1 MSDEHDSDASIEQ
14 TMGPAQNTGSS
25 ALPAVRHNR
34 LIDLLRKNGQMTVNE
49 MVEQLSV
56 SRDTIR
62 RDLDQ
67 LEGRGLIL
75 RTHGGAIYNDALV
88 RVDTTLGARMDAFA
102 AAKQRMAKAAANLIR
117 DGETLI
123 VNGGSSTCY
132 FAAALSERQNL
143 TIITNN
149 LRLPPVT
156 PESALRA
163 LHILGGVYWP
173 VSQVTIGPVGFVEVP
188 GISADT
194 AVIGATG
201 ISASGISMGR
211 LEEASET
218 TAMVKV
224 ATRTIALIDQS
235 KFNVT
240 AFARIATFSQITFVV
255 TDAWPPAAIVTAIQ
269 KAGAQLIVA

>member
-1 MSDEHDSDASIEQ
+1 MQDEPESARLPPQ
-14 TMGPAQNTGSS
+14 TTGSS

-34 LIDLLRKNGQMTVNE
+34 LVELLREHGQMTVNE

-67 LEGRGLIL
+67 LEGRGLLL
-75 RTHGGAIYNDALV
+75 RTHGGAVYNNALV
-88 RVDTTLGARMDAFA
+88 RVDTTLGSRMDAFT
-102 AAKQRMAKAAANLIR
+102 AAKQRIGKAAAALIR

-123 VNGGSSTCY
+123 INGGSSTCF
-132 FAAALSERQNL
+132 FAAALGDKQNL

-156 PESALRA
+156 PESCLRSI
-163 LHILGGVYWP
+163 HILGGAYWP
-173 VSQVTIGPVGFVEVP
+173 VSQVTIGSVGFPEVT

-201 ISASGISMGR
+201 ISPGGVSMGR

-218 TAMVKV
+218 TAMTRI
-224 ATRTIALIDQS
+224 AARTIALLDHS
-235 KFNVT
+235 KFNIT
-240 AFARIATFSQITFVV
+240 AFARIATLSQITFVV
-255 TDAWPPAAIVTAIQ
+255 TDAWPPETIVTAMK
-269 KAGAQLIVA
+269 KAGTQLIVC

>member
-1 MSDEHDSDASIEQ
+1 MEDQPDSAKSSPL
-14 TMGPAQNTGSS
+14 MLGSA

-34 LIDLLRKNGQMTVNE
+34 LVGLLRERGQMTVNE
-49 MVEQLSV
+49 MVEHLSV

-67 LEGRGLIL
+67 LEGRGLLL
-75 RTHGGAIYNDALV
+75 RTHGGAIYNDTLV
-88 RVDTTLGARMDAFA
+88 RIDTTLGSRMDAFT
-102 AAKQRMAKAAANLIR
+102 AAKQRMGKAAAALIR

-123 VNGGSSTCY
+123 INGGSSTCI
-132 FAAALSERQNL
+132 FAAALGDKQNL

-156 PESALRA
+156 PESCLRSV
-163 LHILGGVYWP
+163 HILGGAYWP
-173 VSQVTIGPVGFVEVP
+173 VSQVTIGPVGFPEVP

-201 ISASGISMGR
+201 ISAGGISMGR

-218 TAMVKV
+218 TAMIKV
-224 ATRTIALIDQS
+224 SSRTIALLDHS

-240 AFARIATFSQITFVV
+240 AFARIATFSHITFVV
-255 TDAWPPAAIVTAIQ
+255 TDVWPPDTIVTAMK
-269 KAGAQLIVA
+269 KAGTQLIVC

>member
-1 MSDEHDSDASIEQ
+1 MEDQSDSARSPSQ
-14 TMGPAQNTGSS
+14 TSGS
-25 ALPAVRHNR
+25 AAMPAVRHNR
-34 LIDLLRKNGQMTVNE
+34 LVELLREHGQMTVNE

-67 LEGRGLIL
+67 LEGRGLLL
-75 RTHGGAIYNDALV
+75 RTHGGAIYNDTLV
-88 RVDTTLGARMDAFA
+88 RVDTTLGSRMDAFTS
-102 AAKQRMAKAAANLIR
+102 AKQRMGKAAAALIR

-123 VNGGSSTCY
+123 INGGSSTCF
-132 FAAALSERQNL
+132 FAAALGDRQNL

-156 PESALRA
+156 PESCLRSV
-163 LHILGGVYWP
+163 HILGGAYWP
-173 VSQVTIGPVGFVEVP
+173 VSQVTIGPVGFPEVS

-201 ISASGISMGR
+201 ISAGGVSMGR

-218 TAMVKV
+218 TAMIKV
-224 ATRTIALIDQS
+224 ASRTIALLDQS

-255 TDAWPPAAIVTAIQ
+255 TDAWPPDAIVTAIK
-269 KAGAQLIVA
+269 KAGTQLIVC